1 MNEKDCTL
9 LVMLE
14 KKRNM
19 TVVAKSMFISQPALS
34 YRLQQIETNFNTQI
48 FTREQSGLVPTAQG
62 ELIIK
67 YARNNLRQLESM
79 AEKVEHMV
87 EKVSGTIKLGVASTY
102 GQYILPDILNRFLKM
117 YPDVNF
123 KITTG
128 LSSKIFNM
136 FENGDIHIGILR
148 GDFKWEEEK
157 ELLTTESICIVSK
170 NPIAL
175 KELPDIQRIEYK
187 MDDYLKNIVD
197 NWWKDIFKIKGLVS
211 MTVDNLETAKELVRT
226 GIGYVVLPGICLT
239 GEKELSIQPIKNDK
253 NKTIKRF
260 TWAYCRDETL
270 DFLAVKEFYKFLQV
284 NRDIG

>member
-148 GDFKWEEEK
+148 GDFKWKEEK